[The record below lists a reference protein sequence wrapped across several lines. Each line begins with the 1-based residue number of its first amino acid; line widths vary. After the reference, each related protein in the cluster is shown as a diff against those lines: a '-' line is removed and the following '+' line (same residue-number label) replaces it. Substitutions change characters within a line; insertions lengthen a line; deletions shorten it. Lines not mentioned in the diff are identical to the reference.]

1 MIGLGSLNPMEDVQ
15 ALIKGKVGE
24 FLQAEGTIR
33 RYLTHPSASIR
44 SDAAGLMA
52 AQKTLEQ
59 ELGSAQARI
68 AQFQSGAWSLADV
81 IALGDVG
88 TRLLQHLAKVASLE
102 RSASGVV
109 ATPSFGVSMAIP
121 TLGAVAVAAV
131 AFVYFL
137 RK

>member
-33 RYLTHPSASIR
+33 RYLTHVSASIR

-52 AQKTLEQ
+52 AHKTLEQ
-59 ELGSAQARI
+59 ELGSAQAKI
-68 AQFQSGAWSLADV
+68 AQFQSGAWSLSDV

-88 TRLLQHLAKVASLE
+88 TRLLQHLSRVASLE
-102 RSASGVV
+102 RSASGVM
-109 ATPSFGVSMAIP
+109 APQFGISSVAIP
-121 TLGAVAVAAV
+121 ALGAVAVAAV
-131 AFVYFL
+131 TFIYFL